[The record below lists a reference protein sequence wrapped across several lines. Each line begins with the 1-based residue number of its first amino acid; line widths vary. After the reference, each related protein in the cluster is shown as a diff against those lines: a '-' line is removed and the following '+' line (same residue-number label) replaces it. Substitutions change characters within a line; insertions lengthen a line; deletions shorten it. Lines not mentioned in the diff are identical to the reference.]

1 MNTIKLTATKQARRD
16 NTRKCFGNFFLC
28 VLWTDLLLCSRGL
41 AFEVCGTSPIE
52 GASPIFLGLI
62 FSPLVVCLLT
72 IMYGKDYRGRKVML
86 RGL

>member
-1 MNTIKLTATKQARRD
+1 MNTIKLTATKQARTD
-16 NTRKCFGNFFLC
+16 NTKKCFGNFFFC
-28 VLWTDLLLCSRGL
+28 VLWADLLFCPRGL
-41 AFEVCGTSPIE
+41 ALEVCGTSPIE

-72 IMYGKDYRGRKVML
+72 IMYGKDYRGRKVIL